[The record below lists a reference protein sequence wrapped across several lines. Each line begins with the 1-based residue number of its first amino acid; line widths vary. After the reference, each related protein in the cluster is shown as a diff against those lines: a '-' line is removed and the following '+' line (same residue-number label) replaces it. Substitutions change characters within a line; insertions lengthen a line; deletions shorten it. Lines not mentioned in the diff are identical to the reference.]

1 MGAKLIEGLQEPM
14 EKESTKEVGETKGK
28 NVPPS
33 KRKING
39 TVANLTKKQIFH
51 VS

>member
-1 MGAKLIEGLQEPM
+1 MGAKLIEGLQELI
-14 EKESTKEVGETKGK
+14 EKESTKEVEEENGK

-39 TVANLTKKQIFH
+39 TVAN
-51 VS
+51 

>member
-1 MGAKLIEGLQEPM
+1 MGAKLIERLQEPT
-14 EKESTKEVGETKGK
+14 EKESTKEVREKNGK

-39 TVANLTKKQIFH
+39 TTKNQIFH